1 MTSTP
6 LHDALAARDA
16 AFAQLDAADW
26 KQETKDIVAVILTV
40 ASERPTFSANDVRL
54 RLPDDVNPNRIGRA
68 FVVAQEH
75 DWIRKLDHVRSNAL
89 STRGAE
95 IGTYCLVVA
104 ASEVAA

>member
-1 MTSTP
+1 MTTP
-6 LHDALAARDA
+6 LHAALAARDA

-26 KQETKDIVAVILTV
+26 KQETKDIVAAILTV
-40 ASERPTFSANDVRL
+40 ASECSTFSANDVRSL
-54 RLPDDVNPNRIGRA
+54 LPEDVNPNRIGRA

-95 IGTYCLVVA
+95 IGMYCLVMAVG
-104 ASEVAA
+104 EVAA